1 MNFFRGKRRG
11 KGLSRRIIRSY
22 LPLITRNGERPM
34 ARLITL
40 LTTCAVIIAAA
51 YPAVYAYTS
60 LV

>member
-1 MNFFRGKRRG
+1 M
-11 KGLSRRIIRSY
+11 RIPQSY

-40 LTTCAVIIAAA
+40 LTTCAVVVAAA

>member
-1 MNFFRGKRRG
+1 
-11 KGLSRRIIRSY
+11 
-22 LPLITRNGERPM
+22 M